1 MSKDKIYLASNNVEL
16 SETKS
21 YIELTN
27 ILCYYDVPNE
37 NGVLLPLDK
46 ALEKAETL
54 VNMPVVAKYKVVN
67 GQPDLG
73 GHEAYIDPIT
83 KEIAFDTQEIGTHTS
98 VEIKEAEIELHGEK
112 RTLPCLF
119 ATSRIWTT
127 RQKNTVKAIKRL
139 YDEGKL
145 TSSWEV
151 SVSSYEFKDGIKVL
165 NDYSFDANCLL
176 GSKVLP
182 AYPCASVLDIAS
194 LEQSQLM
201 IAEALTK
208 DKEEVNMEN
217 IIAES
222 STVDVEQPEVQAT
235 PEEPVS
241 TETSAL
247 TIQDL
252 RKRLRKACQSY
263 FENKN
268 VYFWISFIM
277 VDENYCLC
285 DTDELDELEFYKI
298 NYVIENG
305 EVTISE
311 PEMIKLV
318 VSVADINTA
327 ISSRDDEIISNK
339 ATIANLEE
347 EISELKKYK
356 EIVDKT
362 EEEKAEAEKAKK
374 IANLKTLAQTGGYIS
389 ATEIEEDETIKTM
402 ISSLDEAGIKNLIV
416 DRMLASKSEVH
427 TEISESVHTDVTET
441 ESVENVSAFNFY
453 MNLR

>member
-1 MSKDKIYLASNNVEL
+1 MTKDKFYLASNNVEL

-37 NGVLLPLDK
+37 NGVLLPSDK

-54 VNMPVVAKYKVVN
+54 VNMPVVAKYKIVN

-73 GHEAYIDPIT
+73 GHEAYIDPVT

-98 VEIKEAEIELHGEK
+98 VKVEEAEIELHGEK

-151 SVSSYEFKDGIKVL
+151 SVNSYEYKDGIKVL
-165 NDYSFDANCLL
+165 KDYSFDANCLL
-176 GSKVLP
+176 GSNVLP
-182 AYPCASVLDIAS
+182 AYPCASVLDMAS

-208 DKEEVNMEN
+208 DKEEDSMEN
-217 IIAES
+217 TKPEK
-222 STVDVEQPEVQAT
+222 STVEPEVPAEPEQSAAT
-235 PEEPVS
+235 EVS
-241 TETSAL
+241 TL
-247 TIQDL
+247 TIEDL
-252 RKRLRKACQSY
+252 RKRLHKACKETY
-263 FENKN
+263 FDDKN
-268 VYFWISFIM
+268 TYFWISMVI
-277 VDENYCLC
+277 VDEKYCLC
-285 DTDELDELEFYKI
+285 KAFGLDELEFYKF

-305 EVTISE
+305 EVTVSE
-311 PEMIKLV
+311 PEKITLIV
-318 VSVADINTA
+318 PIADINKA
-327 ISSRDDEIISNK
+327 ISTRDDEIIANK
-339 ATIANLEE
+339 ATIEKLEADNA
-347 EISELKKYK
+347 ELQRYK
-356 EIVDKT
+356 EIVDKA
-362 EEEKAEAEKAKK
+362 EAERIEAEKAEKMTQLK
-374 IANLKTLAQTGGYIS
+374 EIAQAGGYIT
-389 ATEIEEDETIKTM
+389 ANEIEENETIKTM

-416 DRMLASKSEVH
+416 DRMIASKPVKKTETSEVVR
-427 TEISESVHTDVTET
+427 IDVTGT
-441 ESVENVSAFNFY
+441 EPKEQVSAFDFY
-453 MNLR
+453 MNYR